1 MDDVFS
7 DNQFKTNMNI
17 EQSKK
22 LSIIDFLDKEG
33 IKPAKTR
40 GNACWYLS
48 PFRSE
53 RTPSFKVSRKDNLW
67 YDYGIQEG
75 GELVELVKRMYNKP
89 AVSDALALIA
99 SKDIAAVGKA
109 IETSIAAKEYAT
121 TKMND
126 VKLLP
131 LQNHSLLSYFSSRKI
146 DITIGKMYCREIHY
160 KVEQKHYYGIAFGNL
175 SEGHEVRN
183 PYFKGCIGHK
193 GITLLAHTFN
203 EWQNGCLVFEG
214 FMDFLSYMTLV
225 KQKAQWFV
233 IESPCDY
240 MILNSVANLKRALQ
254 YLNRYTHI
262 HCFLDNDHA
271 GHKTVESISNVFEY
285 RVTDESFRYADYK
298 DVNDYLMRKRQII
311 TE

>member
-1 MDDVFS
+1 
-7 DNQFKTNMNI
+7 MNI

-22 LSIIDFLDKEG
+22 LSIIDFLDKENVTL
-33 IKPAKTR
+33 KKKR
-40 GNACWYLS
+40 GNAYWYLS
-48 PFRSE
+48 PFRDE
-53 RTPSFKVSRKDNLW
+53 KTASFKVSKRENLW

-75 GELVELVKRMYNKP
+75 GDIVELVRRIHNKQS
-89 AVSDALALIA
+89 VSDALAFRA
-99 SKDIAAVGKA
+99 SKDIAAVDRATETA
-109 IETSIAAKEYAT
+109 IAVKEYTT

-131 LQNHSLLSYFSSRKI
+131 LNNHSLLAYFSSRRI

-175 SEGHEVRN
+175 SDGNEVRN

-193 GITLLAHTFN
+193 DITLLAHTFN
-203 EWQNGCLVFEG
+203 EWQDGCLVFEG

-225 KQKAQWFV
+225 KLRSQWFI

-240 MILNSVANLKRALQ
+240 MILNSVANLKRAFQ
-254 YLNRYTHI
+254 YLNRYSHI

-271 GHKTVESISNVFEY
+271 GRKTVESISNVFENK
-285 RVTDESFRYADYK
+285 VTDESFRYADYK
-298 DVNDYLMRKRQII
+298 DINDYLIGRKK
-311 TE
+311 

>member
-1 MDDVFS
+1 
-7 DNQFKTNMNI
+7 MNI

-22 LSIIDFLDKEG
+22 LSIIDFLDKENVTL
-33 IKPAKTR
+33 KKKK
-40 GNACWYLS
+40 GNAYWYLS
-48 PFRSE
+48 PFRDE
-53 RTPSFKVSRKDNLW
+53 KTASFKVSKKENLW
-67 YDYGIQEG
+67 YDYAIQEG
-75 GELVELVKRMYNKP
+75 GDLVELVKRMYNKQS
-89 AVSDALALIA
+89 VSDALAFLA
-99 SKDIAAVGKA
+99 SKDIATVNKA
-109 IETSIAAKEYAT
+109 IETAIASREYT
-121 TKMND
+121 TAKMND
-126 VKLLP
+126 VQLLP
-131 LQNHSLLSYFSSRKI
+131 LRNHSLLSYFCTRRI
-146 DITIGKMYCREIHY
+146 DTTIGKMYCREIHY

-193 GITLLAHTFN
+193 DITLLAHTFN

-254 YLNRYTHI
+254 YLDRYTHI
-262 HCFLDNDHA
+262 HCFLDNDQA
-271 GHKTVESISNVFEY
+271 GRKTVESISTVFEY

-298 DVNDYLMRKRQII
+298 DVNDYLMRKRQRVNQ
-311 TE
+311 

>member
-1 MDDVFS
+1 
-7 DNQFKTNMNI
+7 MNI

-53 RTPSFKVSRKDNLW
+53 RTPSFKVSKKENLW

-75 GELVELVKRMYNKP
+75 GDLVELVRRMYNKHS
-89 AVSDALALIA
+89 VSDALAFLA
-99 SKDIAAVGKA
+99 SKDITTVDKA
-109 IETSIAAKEYAT
+109 IETAIAAKEYTT

-126 VKLLP
+126 VQLLP
-131 LQNHSLLSYFSSRKI
+131 LRNNSLLSYFSTRRI
-146 DITIGKMYCREIHY
+146 DTAIGKMYCREIHY

-193 GITLLAHTFN
+193 DITLLAHMFN